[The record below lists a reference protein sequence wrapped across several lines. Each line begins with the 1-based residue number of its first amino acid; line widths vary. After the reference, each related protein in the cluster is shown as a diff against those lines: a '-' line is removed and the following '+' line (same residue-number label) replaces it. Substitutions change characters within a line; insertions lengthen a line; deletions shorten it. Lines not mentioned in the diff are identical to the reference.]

1 MSVKTDVTPVARQ
14 RQVTADEP
22 EAAPTGSRPSR
33 ATHDQRSQLT
43 AQLFSQAVEAT
54 DEHDVEQLLER
65 VIALN
70 IPVAEA
76 VASRYHQRGLDDD
89 DIDAVARLGL
99 VKAARRF
106 DPSLGHDFLS
116 FAVPTIR
123 GEVRRHFRDFG
134 WVVRPPR
141 RVQELQQ
148 RLASVSSELSM
159 TVGHQP
165 TSAEVARELGCTP
178 KDVEETR
185 AASGCF
191 TPTSLSTSPSDL
203 NTVPLSERL
212 GGEDPGMHRV
222 ETIALLQPAIG
233 TLKDRDRTIL
243 RLRFYDGLN
252 QYEIAQRLGIT
263 QVQVSRLLH
272 RIMRDLRL
280 ALGDDAAP

>member
-1 MSVKTDVTPVARQ
+1 M
-14 RQVTADEP
+14 TAD
-22 EAAPTGSRPSR
+22 
-33 ATHDQRSQLT
+33 
-43 AQLFSQAVEAT
+43 LFSQALDAT
-54 DEHDVEQLLER
+54 DEHEVQLLLER

-76 VASRYHQRGLDDD
+76 VASRYHQRGLDND

-99 VKAARRF
+99 VKAAQRF

-148 RLASVSSELSM
+148 RITSVAGELSM
-159 TVGHQP
+159 SLGRQP
-165 TSAEVARELGCTP
+165 NSAEIARAMGCTP
-178 KDVEETR
+178 EDVDESR

-191 TPTSLSTSPSDL
+191 APTSLSSGRPDL
-203 NTVPLSERL
+203 DTLPLSERL
-212 GGEDPGMHRV
+212 GEEDPGMDRV
-222 ETIALLQPAIG
+222 ETIAMLQPAIG
-233 TLKDRDRTIL
+233 TLKARDRTIIQ
-243 RLRFYDGLN
+243 LRFCDGLN

-263 QVQVSRLLH
+263 QVQVSRLLQ

-280 ALGDDAAP
+280 ALGDVSAS